1 MSRTYTESELI
12 AMGLTQEQI
21 DSVAAESQEE
31 QVESKQNVNSASI
44 ADFSKHVEEA
54 LNRPLNVTSIS
65 ALKRQSLGEVVSL
78 PGFIDGEDFVVRM
91 RRPSLLS
98 LVRKGKI
105 PNTLLNEATELF
117 NNGTSTVGVNGNTLE
132 DMMDVIDIIC
142 DASLLEP
149 TYKEI
154 QDNGIEL
161 TDEQLM
167 AIFAYSQRGV
177 NGLRQFRKH

>member
-31 QVESKQNVNSASI
+31 SKQDEGLVSI
-44 ADFSKHVEEA
+44 ADFSKHVEET
-54 LNRPLNVTSIS
+54 LSRPLSVTSIS

-177 NGLRQFRKH
+177 NGLRQFRKQ

>member
-21 DSVAAESQEE
+21 DSVAAESQAEP
-31 QVESKQNVNSASI
+31 KQDTGVVSL
-44 ADFSKHVEEA
+44 ADFAKRVDDTLSK
-54 LNRPLNVTSIS
+54 PLNVTSIS

-78 PGFIDGEDFVVRM
+78 PGFIDGEDFIVRM

-177 NGLRQFRKH
+177 NGLRQFRKQ